1 MSAKTIK
8 SYPGNQK
15 YNLTDQ
21 ESLNIIS
28 VNKKNHLIE
37 ENVESQNV
45 NQINLSNKEYESIYL
60 HEIGF
65 SKRSQFEL
73 LREWYK
79 EFWDN
84 ELFIKISYDWID
96 FSKRIIIIEPG
107 KTSSNGLYLNKI
119 INNNEN

>member
-28 VNKKNHLIE
+28 VNKKNYLIK

-45 NQINLSNKEYESIYL
+45 NQLNLSKEYESIYL

-65 SKRSQFEL
+65 RKRSQFEL

-79 EFWDN
+79 KFWDN
-84 ELFIKISYDWID
+84 ELFIKVSYDWID